1 MDVNRAQETVMN
13 QRFIKIMGLIG
24 IIILLLSSCNLP
36 QSAQPSVTP
45 FQRSPGVTETVMPA
59 VTLTIKT
66 GFIFLV
72 AQEDNG
78 VSGKKIGCD
87 DSLVG
92 VEVSI
97 NPDQPDLW
105 SALSALLTL
114 DEPYYGESG
123 LYNALYQSNLNI
135 LEIEIDQMTAK
146 IYLEGELLLG
156 GVCDHPRVEGQFMA
170 TILQFEEYNT
180 AEIYING
187 VLLQDLLS
195 LQ

>member
-1 MDVNRAQETVMN
+1 MN

-45 FQRSPGVTETVMPA
+45 FPRSTGVTETVMPA
-59 VTLTIKT
+59 VTLTEKT
-66 GFIFLV
+66 GLIFLV
-72 AQEDNG
+72 ALEDNG

-97 NPDQPDLW
+97 NLDQPDLW
-105 SALSALLTL
+105 SVLSALLTL

-135 LEIEIDQMTAK
+135 LKIEFDQMTAK
-146 IYLEGELLLG
+146 IFLEGELILG
-156 GVCDHPRVEGQFMA
+156 GVCDNPRVEEQFMA
-170 TILQFEEYNT
+170 TILQFDQFNA
-180 AEIYING
+180 AEVYING